1 MPPVPQQHA
10 GAMGPSIADKLKMG
24 ALMGGTVGAVMGFVF
39 GSINIMRYGAGPNG
53 IMRTLG
59 QYMAGSGAT
68 FGYAQPYRPLR
79 QELTGPSFFMSI
91 GSVIRSDSAIAE
103 AAYRNMQRRPV
114 LVYGPGSDF
123 SKRQQ

>member
-24 ALMGGTVGAVMGFVF
+24 ALMGGSSV
-39 GSINIMRYGAGPNG
+39 NIMRYGAGPNG

-68 FGYAQPYRPLR
+68 FG
-79 QELTGPSFFMSI
+79 FFMSI

-114 LVYGPGSDF
+114 LVYGPGSDLA
-123 SKRQQ
+123 KRQQ

>member
-1 MPPVPQQHA
+1 
-10 GAMGPSIADKLKMG
+10 MGPSIADKLKMG
-24 ALMGGTVGAVMGFVF
+24 ALMGGSSV
-39 GSINIMRYGAGPNG
+39 NIMRYGAGPNG

-68 FGYAQPYRPLR
+68 FG
-79 QELTGPSFFMSI
+79 FFMSI

-123 SKRQQ
+123 AKRQQ